1 MESKYNGGDL
11 YEVADYQLSA
21 LEIDKINSECKE
33 LDAEEQAIH
42 NALCSEQ

>member
-1 MESKYNGGDL
+1 MTRYNGGDL

-21 LEIDKINSECKE
+21 LEIDEINRNCKE

-42 NALCSEQ
+42 DALCEE